1 MAKKKVTFEDA
12 IMRLEE
18 IVEQLEAEEVPLEE
32 AVKLYQEGIS
42 LSAVCKEKL
51 AVAEGSVVLL
61 QKEAGIWE
69 EKPFQKEGEQYGI

>member
-18 IVEQLEAEEVPLEE
+18 IVEQLEAKEVPLED

-51 AVAEGSVVLL
+51 AMAEGSVVLL

-69 EKPFQKEGEQYGI
+69 EKPFQKEGEKYGL